1 MHNKLYSNVG
11 DRVSEKNTHL
21 RFISVQIQG
30 AGWQSFLPAL
40 EILYTGGCKQWSEVI
55 DDAIIETH
63 KGMSNGCLFILPSF
77 SITLLIWNYVSSK
90 IIEWIL
96 LFNVT
101 WSLTGNGCHCF
112 LQDPNLT
119 LALDSD
125 MNTQHT
131 HDMQKRQ
138 PNIWE

>member
-1 MHNKLYSNVG
+1 MHNKLYRNVG

-90 IIEWIL
+90 ILNGYYCLMWLDHL
-96 LFNVT
+96 LEMGVT
-101 WSLTGNGCHCF
+101 VFFRIQT
-112 LQDPNLT
+112 
-119 LALDSD
+119 
-125 MNTQHT
+125 
-131 HDMQKRQ
+131 
-138 PNIWE
+138 

>member
-1 MHNKLYSNVG
+1 MLVTEWVK
-11 DRVSEKNTHL
+11 KNTHL

-40 EILYTGGCKQWSEVI
+40 DILYTDGCKQWSEVI

-63 KGMSNGCLFILPSF
+63 TGMSNGCLFILPSL
-77 SITLLIWNYVSSK
+77 SITLIIRNYASSK
-90 IIEWIL
+90 SFEWIL
-96 LFNVT
+96 MFNVT

-112 LQDPNLT
+112 LQDPS

-125 MNTQHT
+125 MNTHHT
-131 HDMQKRQ
+131 HYMQERQ
-138 PNIWE
+138 PSIWE